1 MALQLDISCNKLTL
15 GDVITIT
22 TSGVV
27 GTYVI
32 NVIDENITPSTLEV
46 QQTANYTPAFDITKV
61 SVQRLSNSIND
72 IPRVVN
78 TTTNDTII
86 SIVFESGVTDATLGA
101 STPNCIQVKK
111 IEDNGTITVFNTP
124 LVANITI
131 TNVLYNLTD
140 FSTPQLAN
148 PHGVMGDSLTTEI
161 YFTSAD
167 TFNYIEFYYG
177 WVDNDK
183 VIYPNLS
190 DLQIDISNFEDITTG
205 VLQKYLGDTTTINAV
220 APLQGNKVTSIVL
233 TDLGSN
239 DYRLDINH
247 VIPILPR
254 PTDVDAN
261 NGLSKPAEITTSLKM
276 PFQIIL
282 KDDLFDTNAKETTS
296 LQNLNQFIT
305 NGNIGYFNQV
315 QNTGLNF
322 NSLGSITWNN
332 ADNQLNSG
340 ADTTGTIVINNNNF
354 NYTIVY
360 DVIVKIVELT
370 DTYDETKTLLENEK
384 FETVQI
390 KLDSVPVSTSV
401 FTNVI
406 GSFSGNQATIEF
418 TINAGSYSNDYALW
432 VEVGTGTGNFS
443 QENVLA
449 QVGTAINIADETTV
463 VFGTYPGS
471 TITEYNYNN
480 HYQLDIAESFNQVK
494 SYIDDFQLSRFR
506 VTNNDLVNNE
516 LVSFTIR
523 LRSGNNTLDSF
534 EIQASE
540 LNFSFDR
547 NYNLDTNDLHRFVKV
562 DDDGL
567 GNYDFIYPFQITD
580 SFIGLTDVVQE
591 TIAVFNQ
598 TTATGTVQFSNTW
611 VSPVLQFGQYDLS
624 NNTFGEPQ
632 ITVPPANIKYYDQ
645 AGTTEVGRI
654 LNTGITKIVATF
666 TETNLNDLQAEP
678 LAPFTY
684 SDNVF
689 INDYLCAY
697 FGIESQGQ
705 YYRFHNLQD
714 NGVTPFQGTFPILE
728 RVSIGEATLTVY
740 IDADDIIA
748 TFGTDFDC
756 LKITSRIDKIQLDA
770 VIAKAFKDNSFTS
783 AFS

>member
-1 MALQLDISCNKLTL
+1 
-15 GDVITIT
+15 
-22 TSGVV
+22 
-27 GTYVI
+27 
-32 NVIDENITPSTLEV
+32 
-46 QQTANYTPAFDITKV
+46 
-61 SVQRLSNSIND
+61 
-72 IPRVVN
+72 
-78 TTTNDTII
+78 
-86 SIVFESGVTDATLGA
+86 
-101 STPNCIQVKK
+101 
-111 IEDNGTITVFNTP
+111 
-124 LVANITI
+124 
-131 TNVLYNLTD
+131 
-140 FSTPQLAN
+140 
-148 PHGVMGDSLTTEI
+148 
-161 YFTSAD
+161 
-167 TFNYIEFYYG
+167 
-177 WVDNDK
+177 
-183 VIYPNLS
+183 
-190 DLQIDISNFEDITTG
+190 
-205 VLQKYLGDTTTINAV
+205 
-220 APLQGNKVTSIVL
+220 
-233 TDLGSN
+233 
-239 DYRLDINH
+239 
-247 VIPILPR
+247 
-254 PTDVDAN
+254 
-261 NGLSKPAEITTSLKM
+261 M

-370 DTYDETKTLLENEK
+370 DTYDENKTLLENEK
-384 FETVQI
+384 FENVQI

-406 GSFSGNQATIEF
+406 GSFIGNQATIEF
-418 TINAGSYSNDYALW
+418 TINAGSYANNYALW

-449 QVGTAINIADETTV
+449 QVGTAINIADDSTV
-463 VFGTYPGS
+463 IFGTYPGS

-480 HYQLDIAESFNQVK
+480 HYKLDIAESFNQVK

-611 VSPVLQFGQYDLS
+611 VSPVFQFGQYDLS

-645 AGTTEVGRI
+645 AGTTEVDRI

-697 FGIESQGQ
+697 FGIEADAQ
-705 YYRFHNLQD
+705 YYRYHNLQD
-714 NGVTPFQGTFPILE
+714 NGVTPFLGNYPILQ
-728 RVSIGEATLTVY
+728 RVSINEATLTAF
-740 IDADDIIA
+740 IDAEDIIT
-748 TFGTDFDC
+748 TFGTDFQC
-756 LKITSRIDKIQLDA
+756 LKITSRIDKIQLSA
-770 VIAKAFKDNSFTS
+770 PTTKAYKNNAYSS
-783 AFS
+783 GYS